1 MRALLG
7 SQVSHDSKALKARPI
22 LAWAEGPGTD
32 TNSSAGCRPAT
43 SLVTT
48 LDVSAIH

>member
-22 LAWAEGPGTD
+22 VAWAEGPGTD
-32 TNSSAGCRPAT
+32 TKESCG
-43 SLVTT
+43 L
-48 LDVSAIH
+48 